1 LSKNL
6 VLFLEICMIQDTRS
20 FGNVLIYK
28 KKISGFKSI
37 NQLTSYQCLYCLK
50 ILFYFWKYDPRY
62 M

>member
-1 LSKNL
+1 
-6 VLFLEICMIQDTRS
+6 MIQDTRS